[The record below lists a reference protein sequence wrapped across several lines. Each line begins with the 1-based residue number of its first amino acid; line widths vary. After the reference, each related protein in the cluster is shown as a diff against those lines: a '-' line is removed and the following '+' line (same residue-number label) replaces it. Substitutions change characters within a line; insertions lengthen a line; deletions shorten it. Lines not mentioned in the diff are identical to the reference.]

1 MGGKSFGVH
10 ETQDF
15 LKKKVSSAQLKDN
28 KSFVEFYSEWLVQSQ
43 TKRLESVSSTITS
56 LGQDTTTQE
65 QIESRVKAR
74 WNDYL
79 SYKENPSKEDLIAFF
94 NVSDKELAWKAGHS
108 SANIG
113 PLRVKRAEEQAKE
126 ALNALPKERPLYL
139 IDTAEVYARRAAEAL
154 SKAGAGD
161 VRVVAGGFDR
171 WLVQSL
177 PTALSSQLNDTVQ
190 QALTQ
195 KFAKARAE
203 VGDINE

>member
-1 MGGKSFGVH
+1 MCVCVCVVCS
-10 ETQDF
+10 
-15 LKKKVSSAQLKDN
+15 
-28 KSFVEFYSEWLVQSQ
+28 
-43 TKRLESVSSTITS
+43 
-56 LGQDTTTQE
+56 
-65 QIESRVKAR
+65 
-74 WNDYL
+74 
-79 SYKENPSKEDLIAFF
+79 
-94 NVSDKELAWKAGHS
+94 
-108 SANIG
+108 
-113 PLRVKRAEEQAKE
+113 
-126 ALNALPKERPLYL
+126 PLYL

-161 VRVVAGGFDR
+161 VRVVAGGKQTLLHISFPCCCWCCWCFVVLSRITGFDR